1 MKVGMMQPSF
11 MPWQGFF
18 ELIVMSDIFIFLDDF
33 QFSVQSYHQR
43 NRLFVNREQV
53 DWYTVPVRKS
63 LSFKAALN
71 QTQINEEAPW
81 REKMWK
87 RIKQNYAK
95 APYFSGVGPL
105 FEQWIKAREPS
116 LAAQNISFIR
126 FVCRLLE
133 IEREFRLSSE
143 FALSTRSSQR
153 VLDLLE
159 QCGADTYYC
168 ARGSF
173 GYMHREGIFPKAHIE
188 VLFQDF
194 EPCPYTQIGSPHHFV
209 PFLSIMDAL
218 FNVGP
223 GPTAEMVKG
232 GTRAWQ
238 SWNEMV
244 MKSSAAETAPVDAV
258 WALQSYTGRSSCVRS
273 DKRPGAST
281 FPEGGIGGLLPE

>member
-43 NRLFVNREQV
+43 NRLFVNKEQV
-53 DWYTVPVRKS
+53 DWYTAPVRKS
-63 LSFKAALN
+63 LSFKAPLN
-71 QTQINEEAPW
+71 QTRINEEVPW
-81 REKMWK
+81 REKTWK
-87 RIKQNYAK
+87 RIQQNYAK
-95 APYFSGVGPL
+95 APYFSSVGPL
-105 FEQWIKAREPS
+105 FEQWIRVREPS

-126 FVCRLLE
+126 LVCRLLD
-133 IEREFRLSSE
+133 IKREFRLSSE
-143 FALSTRSSQR
+143 FAISTRSSQR

-159 QCGADTYYC
+159 QCEADTYYC

-173 GYMHREGIFPKAHIE
+173 RYMYEEGIFPVAHID

-194 EPCPYTQIGSPHHFV
+194 EPCAYTQIGSPRQFV
-209 PFLSIMDAL
+209 PFLSIADAL

-232 GTRAWQ
+232 GTRTWQ

-244 MKSSAAETAPVDAV
+244 MKSSGAETDSVDAV
-258 WALQSYTGRSSCVRS
+258 QR
-273 DKRPGAST
+273 
-281 FPEGGIGGLLPE
+281 